1 MALSCLL
8 LLFSISACALCFGRD
23 RVLLSDVQVLTLRRG
38 AFTSARRSDPIPHL
52 RCIGGSAGCPTN
64 TPDVVQC
71 TNRGSDGDDIQ
82 WECKASM
89 ESTYRFGRIEVS
101 CEGYDYADDPY
112 ILQGSCGLEY
122 TLESTGKQSSFGSH
136 DSGGGYGWRNP
147 SPSGGLGLGMSDGVS
162 SLVILL
168 LLAGVVFFIYKMV
181 LAPANSNGGDSVPGM
196 APGMGPGMAPGMGPG
211 MAPGMG
217 PGMAPGMGP
226 GAPGM
231 GQGYGT
237 GPAHPPSAPS
247 YGFKEEYMRQV
258 PAEATGLVQAMVEV
272 TAPRPGIHI
281 RRSVL
286 PHQLLG
292 LILGLVEQSGVDGNF
307 RHLTTYFT
315 ECKIKTI
322 FYKSTCM
329 WATIW
334 LLTYT
339 YYRNVFLW
347 CS

>member
-247 YGFKEEYMRQV
+247 YGFKEEYMRQE
-258 PAEATGLVQAMVEV
+258 PPPSYEQSNRSSSTHRQASSGSGFWTGLGTGLGTGGLM
-272 TAPRPGIHI
+272 GY
-281 RRSVL
+281 
-286 PHQLLG
+286 LLG
-292 LILGLVEQSGVDGNF
+292 NRGSSRSNWFGSSYGGGYSSQTRHSHPTFSSAPPATRTDSGFGGTK
-307 RHLTTYFT
+307 R
-315 ECKIKTI
+315 
-322 FYKSTCM
+322 
-329 WATIW
+329 
-334 LLTYT
+334 
-339 YYRNVFLW
+339 R
-347 CS
+347 